1 MTRTRTGKALENIY
15 VRKGEEVMSSK
26 EAAFMLDTDMEQDM
40 RSYAKEVTLG
50 VIKAIN
56 KSSELYK
63 DVKFGVMGAREH
75 NAKHVEAIIKKYAKA
90 HDNEIG
96 GFFITE
102 LEVVDWQEIMDR
114 V

>member
-1 MTRTRTGKALENIY
+1 
-15 VRKGEEVMSSK
+15 MSDTVTAK
-26 EAAFMLDTDMEQDM
+26 EAMYMFDTDMEQDM
-40 RSYAKEVTLG
+40 QAYGEEVTLG

-56 KSSELYK
+56 KSPELYK

-75 NAKHVEAIIKKYAKA
+75 NAKRVEAIIKKYAKA

-96 GFFITE
+96 GFFISE
-102 LEVVDWQEIMDR
+102 LDVVDWQEIMGR

>member
-1 MTRTRTGKALENIY
+1 MTKTVTG
-15 VRKGEEVMSSK
+15 K

-40 RSYAKEVTLG
+40 KSYGEEVTLG

-56 KSSELYK
+56 KSPELYK

-75 NAKHVEAIIKKYAKA
+75 NAKRVEAIIKKYAKE
-90 HDNEIG
+90 HDNEVG
-96 GFFITE
+96 GFFISE
-102 LEVVDWQEIMDR
+102 LEVVDWQEILDR

>member
-1 MTRTRTGKALENIY
+1 
-15 VRKGEEVMSSK
+15 MSDTVNSK

-40 RSYAKEVTLG
+40 QAYAEEVTLG

-56 KSSELYK
+56 KSGGLYR
-63 DVKFGVMGAREH
+63 DVKFGVQDAREH
-75 NAKHVEAIIKKYAKA
+75 NPARVEAIIKKYAKE

-96 GFFITE
+96 GFFISE
-102 LEVVDWQEIMDR
+102 LDVVDWKDVMGR

>member
-1 MTRTRTGKALENIY
+1 MTETVTG
-15 VRKGEEVMSSK
+15 K

-40 RSYAKEVTLG
+40 KSYGEEVLLG

-56 KSSELYK
+56 KSPELYK
-63 DVKFGVMGAREH
+63 DVKFGVLGAREH
-75 NAKHVEAIIKKYAKA
+75 NAKRVEAIIKKYAKE
-90 HDNEIG
+90 HNNEIG

-102 LEVVDWQEIMDR
+102 LDVVDWKQVFDR

>member
-1 MTRTRTGKALENIY
+1 MTKTVT
-15 VRKGEEVMSSK
+15 VK

-40 RSYAKEVTLG
+40 RSYGQEVTDG

-63 DVKFGVMGAREH
+63 DVKFGVMRAREH
-75 NAKHVEAIIKKYAKA
+75 NAKRVEAIIKKYAKE
-90 HDNEIG
+90 HKDEIG

-102 LEVVDWQEIMDR
+102 LDVVDWQEVMDR